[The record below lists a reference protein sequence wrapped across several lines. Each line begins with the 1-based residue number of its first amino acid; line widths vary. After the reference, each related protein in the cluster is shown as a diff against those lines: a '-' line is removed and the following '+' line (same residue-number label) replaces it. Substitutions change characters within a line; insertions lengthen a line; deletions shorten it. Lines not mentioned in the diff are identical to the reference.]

1 MNPVSAF
8 NTEEKQF
15 VMYSNGTPTWY
26 PVQFHVFF
34 FYGISRKQVPFLLV
48 MFVYVLLFI
57 VLGVGSISLSLL
69 GLTALE
75 VNQEIL
81 FYHNQRCTSKCLTAR
96 SLNKLARVHV

>member
-34 FYGISRKQVPFLLV
+34 YGISRKQVPFLFGNV
-48 MFVYVLLFI
+48 CVCVAI
-57 VLGVGSISLSLL
+57 HCAGSRVNLSFS
-69 GLTALE
+69 
-75 VNQEIL
+75 V
-81 FYHNQRCTSKCLTAR
+81 R
-96 SLNKLARVHV
+96 SHCSGS

>member
-34 FYGISRKQVPFLLV
+34 FFLWHFKETGAFFVGNVCVCVAIHCAGSRVNLSFSV
-48 MFVYVLLFI
+48 RSHCS
-57 VLGVGSISLSLL
+57 GS
-69 GLTALE
+69 
-75 VNQEIL
+75 
-81 FYHNQRCTSKCLTAR
+81 
-96 SLNKLARVHV
+96 

>member
-34 FYGISRKQVPFLLV
+34 FFMAFQGNRC
-48 MFVYVLLFI
+48 LF
-57 VLGVGSISLSLL
+57 
-69 GLTALE
+69 
-75 VNQEIL
+75 
-81 FYHNQRCTSKCLTAR
+81 CW
-96 SLNKLARVHV
+96 